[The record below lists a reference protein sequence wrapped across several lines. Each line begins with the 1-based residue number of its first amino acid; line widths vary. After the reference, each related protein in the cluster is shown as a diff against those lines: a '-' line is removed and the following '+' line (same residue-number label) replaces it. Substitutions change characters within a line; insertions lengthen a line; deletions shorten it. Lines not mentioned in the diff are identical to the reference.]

1 MTLIDLIRRGTP
13 SSQRG
18 TQVLRALALALSISA
33 LTACGSSTSSQTHGA
48 PASTAASTSGAPAS
62 NGTAN
67 GPSVLTTP
75 VEVAHTKLGAVGYRM
90 LGSGPPLVLVNG
102 LGATMEDWY
111 PAFVDDLARIRRVIV
126 FDNAG
131 IGKTQAL
138 PAPLTIGKMAD
149 QTSALIVRLGLH
161 SPDVLGWSMGGMIAQ
176 ALAAQ
181 HRGQVRRL
189 VLCATQAGTGRAIA
203 PPLAAARSVLS
214 GSPAAVLA
222 ALFPA
227 GQGAAERAYVTGSL
241 SYPQRTVAPRATT
254 LSQSRAIGGWL
265 RGAEPAGMGI
275 AHAGVPALV
284 ADGTLDALDPL
295 ANAHQ
300 LAALIPHSQLV
311 VYPGAGHAFLFQ
323 DQATFVPRLES
334 FLR

>member
-1 MTLIDLIRRGTP
+1 
-13 SSQRG
+13 
-18 TQVLRALALALSISA
+18 
-33 LTACGSSTSSQTHGA
+33 
-48 PASTAASTSGAPAS
+48 
-62 NGTAN
+62 
-67 GPSVLTTP
+67 
-75 VEVAHTKLGAVGYRM
+75 
-90 LGSGPPLVLVNG
+90 
-102 LGATMEDWY
+102 
-111 PAFVDDLARIRRVIV
+111 
-126 FDNAG
+126 
-131 IGKTQAL
+131 
-138 PAPLTIGKMAD
+138 
-149 QTSALIVRLGLH
+149 
-161 SPDVLGWSMGGMIAQ
+161 
-176 ALAAQ
+176 
-181 HRGQVRRL
+181 
-189 VLCATQAGTGRAIA
+189 
-203 PPLAAARSVLS
+203 
-214 GSPAAVLA
+214 VLA

-227 GQGAAERAYVTGSL
+227 GQGAAERAYVTGIL
-241 SYPQRTVAPRATT
+241 SYPQRTVAPRATP